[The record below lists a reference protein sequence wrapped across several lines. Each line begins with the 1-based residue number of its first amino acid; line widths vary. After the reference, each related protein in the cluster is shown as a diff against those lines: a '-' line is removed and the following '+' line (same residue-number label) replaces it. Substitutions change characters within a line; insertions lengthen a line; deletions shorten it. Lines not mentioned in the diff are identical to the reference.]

1 MKSILEW
8 NRLWSLL
15 RRFRGVK
22 SLLTETP
29 HGRCALLP
37 THKKEGE
44 RERERGKPS
53 NTHHLVLIFSAH
65 HNFSFSKEHP
75 AGMERSGESGVA
87 ALLEL
92 LRAPPRVFAS

>member
-1 MKSILEW
+1 MES
-8 NRLWSLL
+8 SLVSTSTIQ
-15 RRFRGVK
+15 RCEKFADRDTTRKMRASSHPQERG
-22 SLLTETP
+22 
-29 HGRCALLP
+29 R
-37 THKKEGE
+37 E

-75 AGMERSGESGVA
+75 AGMVGMERSGESGVA
-87 ALLEL
+87 ASLEL